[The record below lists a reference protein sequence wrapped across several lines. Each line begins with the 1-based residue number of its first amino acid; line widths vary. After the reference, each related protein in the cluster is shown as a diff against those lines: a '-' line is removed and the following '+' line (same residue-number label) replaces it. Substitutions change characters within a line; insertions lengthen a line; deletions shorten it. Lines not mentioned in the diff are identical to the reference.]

1 MECHEK
7 KISPAVSLISRKKAA
22 DRAGSTENFGAWLT
36 FAPTFVFAA
45 SVSQNHYQILG
56 VAPTAPAADIK
67 RAYRQLV
74 VRYHPDKHGGDVRYE
89 EQFKA
94 VAIAYGILGDPG
106 RRATYD
112 FQLAQAAHRAAEAQ
126 RQQRQRPVSQH
137 VYGVPMPP
145 PAPLRTRPPAGSR
158 ERHYQRIPPQ
168 RPAFNRRDWLFTLLF
183 IGGILLFTLAVKVTM
198 DRVSATTNYADG
210 IRAYAQGDLSAAYS
224 FLDETLHFRPDYA
237 PALRRRGELARLSLH
252 DARAARLDFQAAL
265 QQPQSRRLTAD
276 LLYQLGRC
284 EAALGRARTA
294 DFNYTRSLALDSTHG
309 AVYLARGE
317 TRLLDLHQ
325 PALAVADFT
334 AGLRQ
339 HQHAGRPTPWHYVQL
354 RGVAL
359 TALTRYPEARADY
372 FRVLEA
378 NPTDGRSHF
387 LLGKLA
393 AHTGDSTAACEC
405 YRRALS
411 LGYEYARTAQA
422 ACR

>member
-1 MECHEK
+1 M
-7 KISPAVSLISRKKAA
+7 
-22 DRAGSTENFGAWLT
+22 
-36 FAPTFVFAA
+36 FAA
-45 SVSQNHYQILG
+45 SVSQNHYQVLG

-94 VAIAYGILGDPG
+94 VAIAYGVLGDPG

-112 FQLAQAAHRAAEAQ
+112 SQLAQAARRAADAR
-126 RQQRQRPVSQH
+126 RQQQQRPVSQH

-158 ERHYQRIPPQ
+158 ERHYQRIPRQ
-168 RPAFNRRDWLFTLLF
+168 RPGFNRRDWLFTLLF
-183 IGGILLFTLAVKVTM
+183 IGGIVLFALAVKVTM
-198 DRVSATTNYADG
+198 DRVSATSNYADG
-210 IRAYAQGDLSAAYS
+210 LRAYIRGDWSAASS
-224 FLDETLHFRPDYA
+224 FLEETLHFRPDYA
-237 PALRRRGELARLSLH
+237 PALRRHGELARLSLH
-252 DARAARLDFQAAL
+252 DARTARTDFQAAL

-294 DFNYTRSLALDSTHG
+294 DFDYTRSLSLDSTRSAAH
-309 AVYLARGE
+309 LARGE
-317 TRLLDLHQ
+317 GRLLDLHQ

-334 AGLRQ
+334 TGLRQ
-339 HQHAGRPTPWHYVQL
+339 CQRAGRPMPWHYVQL

-372 FRVLEA
+372 FRVLQA
-378 NPTDGRSHF
+378 NPTDGRTHF
-387 LLGKLA
+387 LLGTLA
-393 AHTGDSTAACEC
+393 AHTGDSTAACEF

-411 LGYEYARTAQA
+411 LGYEYARTAQD
-422 ACR
+422 ACP

>member
-1 MECHEK
+1 M
-7 KISPAVSLISRKKAA
+7 

-36 FAPTFVFAA
+36 FALTFVFVA
-45 SVSQNHYQILG
+45 SVSQNHYQVLG

-74 VRYHPDKHGGDVRYE
+74 VRYHPDKHGGDIRYE

-94 VAIAYGILGDPG
+94 VAVAYGILGDPG

-112 FQLAQAAHRAAEAQ
+112 FQLAQAARRAAEAQ
-126 RQQRQRPVSQH
+126 RQQQQRPVSQH

-158 ERHYQRIPPQ
+158 ERHYQRIPRQ
-168 RPAFNRRDWLFTLLF
+168 RPTFNRRDWLFTLLF
-183 IGGILLFTLAVKVTM
+183 IAGIVLFAMAVKATM
-198 DRVSATTNYADG
+198 DRVSANSNYADG
-210 IRAYAQGDLSAAYS
+210 LRAYARGDWSAAYS
-224 FLDETLHFRPDYA
+224 FMDETLHFRPGYA
-237 PALRRRGELARLSLH
+237 PALRRRGELARFSLQ
-252 DARAARLDFQAAL
+252 DAHAARLDFQDAL

-284 EAALGRARTA
+284 EAALGRASTA
-294 DFNYTRSLALDSTHG
+294 EFNYTRSLALDSTRSI
-309 AVYLARGE
+309 AYLARGE

-334 AGLRQ
+334 TGLSQYQR
-339 HQHAGRPTPWHYVQL
+339 AGRKAPWHYVQL
-354 RGVAL
+354 RGVAFA
-359 TALTRYPEARADY
+359 ALSRYSEARADY
-372 FRVLEA
+372 LRVIQA
-378 NPTDGRSHF
+378 NPNDGRSYF

-393 AHTGDSTAACEC
+393 SHAGDSTAACEF

-422 ACR
+422 ACH

>member
-1 MECHEK
+1 M
-7 KISPAVSLISRKKAA
+7 ISQKKAV

-45 SVSQNHYQILG
+45 SVSQNHYQVLG

-74 VRYHPDKHGGDVRYE
+74 VRYHPDKHGGDIRYE

-94 VAIAYGILGDPG
+94 VAVAYGVLGDPG

-112 FQLAQAAHRAAEAQ
+112 FQLTQAARRAAEAQ
-126 RQQRQRPVSQH
+126 RQQQQRPVSQH

-158 ERHYQRIPPQ
+158 ERHYQRIPHQ

-183 IGGILLFTLAVKVTM
+183 IAGIVLFAMAVKVTM
-198 DRVSATTNYADG
+198 DRVSANSNYADG
-210 IRAYAQGDLSAAYS
+210 LRAYVRGDWPAAYS
-224 FLDETLHFRPDYA
+224 FMDEALHFRPDYA
-237 PALRRRGELARLSLH
+237 PALRRRGELARFNLH
-252 DARAARLDFQAAL
+252 DARAARADFQAAL

-284 EAALGRARTA
+284 ESALGRASTA
-294 DFNYTRSLALDSTHG
+294 NFNYTHSLALDSTRSI
-309 AVYLARGE
+309 AYLARGE

-325 PALAVADFT
+325 PVLAVADFT
-334 AGLRQ
+334 TGLAQYQR
-339 HQHAGRPTPWHYVQL
+339 AGRKTPWHYLQL
-354 RGVAL
+354 RGVAF

-372 FRVLEA
+372 FRVLQA
-378 NPTDGRSHF
+378 NPTDGRTHF

-393 AHTGDSTAACEC
+393 AHTGDSTAACEF
-405 YRRALS
+405 YRRALN
-411 LGYEYARTAQA
+411 LGYEYARTAQST
-422 ACR
+422 CH

>member
-1 MECHEK
+1 M
-7 KISPAVSLISRKKAA
+7 
-22 DRAGSTENFGAWLT
+22 T
-36 FAPTFVFAA
+36 FAPTFVFAV
-45 SVSQNHYQILG
+45 SVSQNHYQVLG

-94 VAIAYGILGDPG
+94 VAVAYGILGDPA

-112 FQLAQAAHRAAEAQ
+112 FQLTQAARRAAEAQ
-126 RQQRQRPVSQH
+126 RQQQQRPVSQH

-158 ERHYQRIPPQ
+158 ERHYQRIPHQ
-168 RPAFNRRDWLFTLLF
+168 RPSFNRRDWLFTLLF
-183 IGGILLFTLAVKVTM
+183 IAGIVLFAMAVKVTM
-198 DRVSATTNYADG
+198 DHVSATSNYADG
-210 IRAYAQGDLSAAYS
+210 LRAYVRGDWSAASSY
-224 FLDETLHFRPDYA
+224 LDETLHFRPDYA
-237 PALRRRGELARLSLH
+237 PALRRRGELARFHLH
-252 DARAARLDFQAAL
+252 DARAARADFQAAL

-284 EAALGRARTA
+284 EATLGRARTA
-294 DFNYTRSLALDSTHG
+294 DFNYTRSLALDSTRST
-309 AVYLARGE
+309 VYLARGE

-334 AGLRQ
+334 TGLSQYQR
-339 HQHAGRPTPWHYVQL
+339 AGRKAPWHYTQL
-354 RGVAL
+354 RGVAFA
-359 TALTRYPEARADY
+359 ALARYPEARSDY
-372 FRVLEA
+372 FRVLQA
-378 NPTDGRSHF
+378 NPTDGRTHF

-393 AHTGDSTAACEC
+393 AHTNDSTAACEF
-405 YRRALS
+405 YRRALQ
-411 LGYEYARTAQA
+411 LGYEYARTAKA